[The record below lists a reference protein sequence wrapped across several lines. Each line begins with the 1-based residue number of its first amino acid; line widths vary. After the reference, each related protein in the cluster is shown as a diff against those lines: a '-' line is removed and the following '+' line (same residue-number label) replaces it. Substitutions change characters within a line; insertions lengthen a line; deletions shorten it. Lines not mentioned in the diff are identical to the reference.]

1 MQKQRKTLVIAF
13 MGVDGSG
20 KSTLIKEL
28 NKKLN
33 KNYKKVKN
41 LHLRPYL
48 FLTDRRT
55 VISNPHSQKTPKSKI
70 ISFLQILIW
79 LFIYRFFFLINLNK
93 KNQLIIFDRYAH
105 DLLFDKTR
113 YRFNLS
119 NKLTQCILNF
129 FPKPDLWIILKA
141 PINLIEKRKK
151 ELKTKELKRQM
162 KMYIKF
168 SKKKKNIIL
177 LDTSSSIKKNISL
190 IIKEMKS
197 IVKSNFF

>member
-70 ISFLQILIW
+70 ISF
-79 LFIYRFFFLINLNK
+79 YE
-93 KNQLIIFDRYAH
+93 IF
-105 DLLFDKTR
+105 
-113 YRFNLS
+113 
-119 NKLTQCILNF
+119 
-129 FPKPDLWIILKA
+129 
-141 PINLIEKRKK
+141 
-151 ELKTKELKRQM
+151 
-162 KMYIKF
+162 
-168 SKKKKNIIL
+168 
-177 LDTSSSIKKNISL
+177 
-190 IIKEMKS
+190 
-197 IVKSNFF
+197 

>member
-1 MQKQRKTLVIAF
+1 MQKESKTLVIAF

-28 NKKLN
+28 NTKLN
-33 KNYKKVKN
+33 KIYKKIKN

-48 FLTDRRT
+48 FLIDRRT
-55 VISNPHSQKTPKSKI
+55 VISNPHSEKTPKSKI

-79 LFIYRFFFLINLNK
+79 FFIYHFFFLINLNR

-105 DLLFDKTR
+105 DLLFDKIR
-113 YRFNLS
+113 YRFNLA
-119 NKLTQCILNF
+119 NKFTRFILNF
-129 FPKPDLWIILKA
+129 FPKPHLWIILKA
-141 PINLIEKRKK
+141 PIKLIEKRKK

-168 SKKKKNIIL
+168 SKKKKNTIL
-177 LDTSSSIKKNISL
+177 LDTSTSIKKNISL

-197 IVKSNFF
+197 IVNSNFF